1 MVLLIHLIWRHA
13 NNFVLISTYGQ
24 FGNALL
30 QIYYYASRNEQ
41 IVQEGLVELYYEKN
55 SSSLGLDYQIYSR
68 K

>member
-13 NNFVLISTYGQ
+13 NNFVLISTCGQ

-41 IVQEGLVELYYEKN
+41 IVQEGIVELY
-55 SSSLGLDYQIYSR
+55 
-68 K
+68 